1 MARRKKTGRLKW
13 LKGTDMQIG
22 VVDRDTHQF
31 IEAENLYFVFS
42 RKELVKLEE
51 FRDFID
57 GFLSQCKEHM
67 NNLDP
72 HEDFHTHDHFS
83 LQSKLWRM
91 EDTDIE
97 IAIHDEG
104 EK

>member
-1 MARRKKTGRLKW
+1 
-13 LKGTDMQIG
+13 MQIG
-22 VVDRDTHQF
+22 VTDRDTHQF
-31 IEAENLYFVFS
+31 IEAENLCFVFS
-42 RKELVKLEE
+42 RKELMKLEE
-51 FRDFID
+51 LRDFID
-57 GFLSQCKEHM
+57 EFLNQCKECM
-67 NNLDP
+67 NNTNP
-72 HEDFHTHDHFS
+72 HEGFYTHDHFS